1 MDCNL
6 NVVCA
11 VNNAVESARR
21 MPCSMSNVVGQP
33 GAATFRNSSAV
44 AHFNAGTAIKACL
57 ALRAF
62 GSHGGSLPRTMS
74 AIEIFAGSTTG
85 ASIFMSLAVNT
96 VRIRTSV

>member
-1 MDCNL
+1 MQL
-6 NVVCA
+6 SLLAA
-11 VNNAVESARR
+11 V
-21 MPCSMSNVVGQP
+21 PCSMSMLLVSQAP
-33 GAATFRNSSAV
+33 LRFEILLQLHTY
-44 AHFNAGTAIKACL
+44 AGTAIKACL